1 MRLHV
6 VSIALLTRIL
16 YAYATFRMQKRTPQ
30 TGRMGGTMTGCLNAA
45 NEEANQLFRDG
56 AFG

>member
-1 MRLHV
+1 MQFF
-6 VSIALLTRIL
+6 TRIL
-16 YAYATFRMQKRTPQ
+16 YAVFAPFRMQKRTPQ